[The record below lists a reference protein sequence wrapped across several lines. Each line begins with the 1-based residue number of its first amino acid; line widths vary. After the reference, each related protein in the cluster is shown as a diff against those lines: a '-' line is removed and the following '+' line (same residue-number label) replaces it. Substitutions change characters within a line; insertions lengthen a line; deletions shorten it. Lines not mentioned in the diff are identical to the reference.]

1 MIASLIRYPLIASL
15 IRYPFIDIQMRVRR
29 RPWNW
34 FFNVVFPLFILQG
47 SLVTTYAID
56 TGLADRAGVTITLL
70 LAIIAFRYVVTE
82 KLPQISY
89 ATLIDLYV
97 LSSFVLAALI
107 IGDQTCFGLG
117 LYGEKRDLRVEIAS
131 PFDWV
136 EGADGGWTQRQVEIG
151 GPLVHVFLVWV
162 TIHGVI
168 VLAIL
173 ARAAYFYRDEESW
186 GYSETTLWIGALV
199 PGSISDDG
207 KSDPRLT
214 DEATS
219 ALGAFLA
226 HVLDESLPN
235 LSKRCRLSTWTPD
248 AANAVIHNLSR
259 HANGQE
265 GDGYRGTTPFLVAT
279 FASASDARKVLAFV
293 AEVLPDD
300 EHEYKEEVL
309 AEDVRLAKPYFRSG
323 VIKVE
328 LLDEKYLCLTTRKV
342 LSRKVLEAKGRW
354 RPALLGADAIMQRSI
369 TAMSKRVRWGGKA
382 GGEES
387 DRWTGSPLMTPTSV
401 PASDSLRWSSV
412 KPYIED

>member
-1 MIASLIRYPLIASL
+1 ML
-15 IRYPFIDIQMRVRR
+15 
-29 RPWNW
+29 W
-34 FFNVVFPLFILQG
+34 
-47 SLVTTYAID
+47 YAPC
-56 TGLADRAGVTITLL
+56 A
-70 LAIIAFRYVVTE
+70 
-82 KLPQISY
+82 
-89 ATLIDLYV
+89 
-97 LSSFVLAALI
+97 LAAYRLI
-107 IGDQTCFGLG
+107 KAMASAHHGAPLPTGLG

-136 EGADGGWTQRQVEIG
+136 EGANGTWTQRQVEIG
-151 GPLVHVFLVWV
+151 GPLVHVFFLWV
-162 TIHGVI
+162 MIHGVI
-168 VLAIL
+168 VLAIF
-173 ARAAYFYRDEESW
+173 ARAVYFYRDEESW
-186 GYSETTLWIGALV
+186 GHSETTLWVGSLA

-219 ALGAFLA
+219 ALGTFLA
-226 HVLDESLPN
+226 HVLDESLTN

-248 AANAVIHNLSR
+248 TANAVIHNLSR

-265 GDGYRGTTPFLVAT
+265 GDGYRGTAPFLIAT

-300 EHEYKEEVL
+300 EHEYKEEYKEEVL
-309 AEDVRLAKPYFRSG
+309 AEDVRRAKPYFRSG

-354 RPALLGADAIMQRSI
+354 RPALFGAVAIMQRSI
-369 TAMSKRVRWGGKA
+369 SAMSKWVRWGGKG

-387 DRWTGSPLMTPTSV
+387 DRWTGSPLMTPTGV

-412 KPYIED
+412 KP